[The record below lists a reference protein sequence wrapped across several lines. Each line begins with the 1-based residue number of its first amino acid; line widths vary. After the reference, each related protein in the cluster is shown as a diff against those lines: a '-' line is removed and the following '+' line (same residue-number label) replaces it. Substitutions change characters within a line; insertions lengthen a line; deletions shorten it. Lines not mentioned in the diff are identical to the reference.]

1 MGHVGS
7 SLSTMAIA
15 TLLASGSMH
24 AQGLR
29 VGLLGGTTD
38 LTAGGWSVAGLTFS
52 ETGPYAVGAQ
62 VGNKGA
68 GAMVELQWRN
78 DRTPMRV
85 ADYEY
90 VSLGAG
96 YRFGGHGTGFG
107 WGQWNL
113 LAGSRVLPAP
123 SRGMLF
129 DVGFGVYG
137 TIGGGGSNLY
147 SPHTG
152 LAGRILVGWVF

>member
-7 SLSTMAIA
+7 SLSTMAIV

-38 LTAGGWSVAGLTFS
+38 LTAGGWSVGALTFS
-52 ETGPYAVGAQ
+52 EAGRYAVGAQ

-68 GAMVELQWRN
+68 GAIVELFWQD
-78 DRTPMRV
+78 DRVPIALTV
-85 ADYEY
+85 HEY
-90 VSLGAG
+90 VSVGVG

-113 LAGSRVLPAP
+113 VTGSRVMPAP
-123 SRGMLF
+123 NRGMLV

-137 TIGGGGSNLY
+137 TLGNGGSNLY